1 MAKALIITAPGIN
14 CDLELEEAFLCAGAS
29 TFKSHINEL
38 MDDPTIIDNADLIGL
53 PGGFSYGDAV
63 AAGRIMA
70 GLMRQ
75 TMYTQFVNALKR
87 GVPMI
92 APCNG
97 FQIAVQLGLL
107 PGPTPGQDWAATPAE
122 PTVALAQNNTARFID
137 KWVGIDVPQ
146 NTRCVW
152 TKGLD
157 LTEQGTMIPI
167 AHGEGRFVPKDEELL
182 RQLEVD
188 GQIACR
194 YLPTDNPNGSVGDV
208 MGICDS
214 SGLVLG
220 LMPHP
225 ERFLRWSQH
234 PYWTRLSVE
243 SRSGDPLGLQIF
255 KNAVS
260 FVNDKSEHKEKAHS

>member
-1 MAKALIITAPGIN
+1 MP
-14 CDLELEEAFLCAGAS
+14 S
-29 TFKSHINEL
+29 
-38 MDDPTIIDNADLIGL
+38 
-53 PGGFSYGDAV
+53 
-63 AAGRIMA
+63 
-70 GLMRQ
+70 
-75 TMYTQFVNALKR
+75 
-87 GVPMI
+87 
-92 APCNG
+92 
-97 FQIAVQLGLL
+97 LL
-107 PGPTPGQDWAATPAE
+107 PGTLLHNDNQKFICKNVYLKPQAPDALITRSLRQDTP
-122 PTVALAQNNTARFID
+122 LN
-137 KWVGIDVPQ
+137 
-146 NTRCVW
+146 
-152 TKGLD
+152 
-157 LTEQGTMIPI
+157 IPI

-234 PYWTRLSVE
+234 PYWTRLSGE

-260 FVNDKSEHKEKAHS
+260 FVNDKSEHKEKVHS